1 MGSIVTA
8 AWRLVL
14 ERARSDRLILGAAV
28 VTILLA
34 TTLLAAGP
42 IYAAAV
48 AESGLRRTLHDAPVQ
63 QADIQIAID
72 TTARDYASRDA
83 RVVGVASRVVGPI
96 GGRIERSARSTSF
109 ALPNQPTDGVHNLM
123 VFGYFVLIEQHAHLT
138 SGAWPAATGGDVV
151 EAAIPRPTA
160 ELLGLSIGSTLSV
173 TNRLNASLSVPVR
186 ISGIYQVD
194 DVADPYWWGDPLDT
208 GGIDV
213 GASFTTYGPFLVAQP
228 TFFGALSGP
237 GARYIWRVYPN
248 FALTTVPMVPT
259 LIGNVDGLKDSLN
272 QGYDAND
279 QFLVDTDLNTLLRQ
293 AQRSLLVTRTGVLIV
308 TVQLAML
315 AGYAL
320 LLTSELLVD
329 QRRVETGLLH
339 ARGASTAQ
347 IVTMAV
353 MEALLLGIPAAAAGP
368 WLADLSLRI
377 LNHVGPL
384 AAISLA
390 LHPRVSLDSYWLS
403 IIAALGCVLALAL
416 PSLAAARSF
425 VQARTARGRQRA
437 QGLAQRAGIDVA
449 LLGAAA
455 LGYWQL
461 HRYGAPITQT
471 VQGKLGLD
479 PLLVAAPAIGLVA
492 GAVVALRI
500 IPLLA
505 RLVDRA
511 ATRVRGLVPALG
523 AWQLGRR
530 PLGYARSALLLMLA
544 IAIGLFS
551 LSYASTWALSQQDQ
565 ADYQIGADLR
575 LQPDIRYGS
584 AIPQLDLAQ
593 AHGQVSGVAATMP
606 IMRDFFEAS
615 QVTGDGLLLAVDA
628 SQASRIVSFRPDL
641 AGVPFSDLMAK
652 LAAGRPTLP
661 TLPLPGQPQRLA
673 LDVKMTLDPLP
684 AGAPVQ
690 PGRSDV
696 FPSLTLVVR
705 DARGMLYTL
714 GPTTVPADGGEHLV
728 VFPLAYAATGAH
740 LMLPEYPL
748 ALASASLDMHPLA
761 RVARTG
767 QFDLVAFQTSD
778 QLSGNSWAAVP
789 FDRGQANLSLVQ
801 FGLSAPA
808 SNTPTAT
815 QPAAG
820 TAFQFSTGAARGN
833 GYSAV
838 SFALKPNGPL
848 PPDTLPILVS
858 DNFLDATATHVGDTI
873 PLDLEGARRQA
884 RIVGS
889 VRGFPTLDPGR
900 ANVIVDLPTLTAL
913 KFETDGGTIDP
924 SEWWL
929 ATTPGGRAAADA
941 TLRAAPYSS
950 PQVLD
955 RVDRIQALRTDPV
968 ALGIIGAL
976 SLGFVAAGLFAAL
989 GFAVSAA
996 VGAWDRL
1003 TEFALLRALGLS
1015 PGQLS
1020 GWLSLENG
1028 ILVVVSLVG
1037 GTLLGLLLAWL
1048 ILPLVSLTQ
1057 QASRTVP
1064 GVVVVV
1070 PWSSVVALEVSSLVV
1085 LALAVVVL
1093 AGALRRIGLGSLLRL
1108 GEE

>member
-42 IYAAAV
+42 IYASAV
-48 AESGLRRTLHDAPVQ
+48 AESGLRRMLRDAPVQ
-63 QADIQIAID
+63 QADIQVSVD
-72 TTARDYASRDA
+72 STGRDYPARDA
-83 RVVGVASRVVGPI
+83 RVTAVAQGVVAPV
-96 GGRIERSARSTSF
+96 GGRIERSLTSTSF
-109 ALPNQPTDGVHNLM
+109 ALPNQPPDGVHNLM
-123 VFGYFVLIEQHAHLT
+123 VFASFALIQQHAHLVA
-138 SGAWPAATGGDVV
+138 GAWPAPGGSGVI

-160 ELLGLSIGSTLSV
+160 ELLGLSVGSTLRV
-173 TNRLNASLSVPVR
+173 TNRLDASLTLPVR
-186 ISGIYQVD
+186 ISGLYLVD
-194 DVADPYWWGDPLDT
+194 AVADPYWWGDPLET
-208 GGIDV
+208 GGVEV
-213 GASFTTYGPFLVAQP
+213 GSSFTTYGPFVVDQQ
-228 TFFGALSGP
+228 TFFGPLSSP
-237 GARYIWRVYPN
+237 GATYTWRIFPN
-248 FALTTVPMVPT
+248 FAVTTVPMVPT
-259 LIGNVDGLKDSLN
+259 LIANVDGLTGSLN
-272 QGYDAND
+272 QGYNPND
-279 QFLVDTDLNTLLRQ
+279 QFLIDTQLNTLLRQ

-320 LLTSELLVD
+320 LLTSGLLVD

-347 IVTMAV
+347 IVTMAL
-353 MEALLLGIPAAAAGP
+353 MEALLLGVPAAAIGP

-377 LNHVGPL
+377 LNHIGPL
-384 AAISLA
+384 ATIGLT
-390 LHPRVSLDSYWLS
+390 LHPKVTPDAYWLS
-403 IIAALGCVLALAL
+403 ILAALGCVLALAL

-449 LLGAAA
+449 LLGGAA

-461 HRYGAPITQT
+461 HRYGAPITET

-479 PLLVAAPAIGLVA
+479 PLLVAAPALGLVA

-505 RLVDRA
+505 RVVDRA
-511 ATRVRGLVPALG
+511 AGRLRGLVPALG

-530 PLGYARSALLLMLA
+530 PLGYSRSALLLMLA
-544 IAIGLFS
+544 LAIGLFS
-551 LSYASTWALSQQDQ
+551 LAYGSTWSLSQRDQ
-565 ADYQIGADLR
+565 GNYQVGADLR

-584 AIPQLDLAQ
+584 AIPQFDLAQ
-593 AHGQVSGVAATMP
+593 VQGQVRGVTATMP
-606 IMRDFFEAS
+606 VMRDYFESS
-615 QVTGDGLLLAVDA
+615 QIAGEGRLLGVDA
-628 SQASRIVSFRPDL
+628 AQAARIVTFRPDL
-641 AGVPFSDLMAK
+641 ASVPLSTLMAK
-652 LAAGRPTLP
+652 LAAGRPTIP
-661 TLPLPGQPQRLA
+661 TLALPGRPQRLA
-673 LDVKMTLDPLP
+673 LDVSITLDPLP
-684 AGAPVQ
+684 AGAGIPAS
-690 PGRSDV
+690 RADI
-696 FPSLTLVVR
+696 FPYLTLVVR

-714 GPTTVPADGGEHLV
+714 GPTTVPADGTAHRV
-728 VFPLAYAATGAH
+728 VFPLAYAATGGVLA
-740 LMLPEYPL
+740 LPQYPVT
-748 ALASASLDMHPLA
+748 LASASLEVHPLQH
-761 RVARTG
+761 VARTG
-767 QFDLVAFQTSD
+767 LFTLLAFQTSD
-778 QLSGNSWAAVP
+778 QLTGNTWSTVP
-789 FDRGQANLSLVQ
+789 FDRSKATLSMTQ
-801 FGLSAPA
+801 FGLSEAASTTPA
-808 SNTPTAT
+808 AT

-820 TAFQFSTGAARGN
+820 TAFQFNSGAARGN
-833 GYSAV
+833 GYTAV
-838 SFALKPNGPL
+838 SFDLKPSGPL
-848 PPDTLPILVS
+848 PPQALPVLVS
-858 DNFLDATATHVGDTI
+858 NDFLNATATHVGDTI
-873 PLDLEGARRQA
+873 PLDLEGARRMA
-884 RIVGS
+884 HIVGA
-889 VRGFPTLDPGR
+889 VGGFPTLDPSQP
-900 ANVIVDLPTLTAL
+900 NVILDLPTLEAL
-913 KFETDGGTIDP
+913 KFESDGGTLDP

-929 ATTPGGRAAADA
+929 STTPGGEAAAAA
-941 TLRAAPYSS
+941 TLQATPYSS
-950 PQVLD
+950 PQVINRL
-955 RVDRIQALRTDPV
+955 DRIQTLRTDPV

-1020 GWLSLENG
+1020 GWLSLESG

-1037 GTLLGLLLAWL
+1037 GTALGLLLAWL

-1057 QASRTVP
+1057 QASQTVP
-1064 GVVVVV
+1064 GVIVVV
-1070 PWSSVVALEVSSLVV
+1070 PWSSVAVLEVSSLAV

-1093 AGALRRIGLGSLLRL
+1093 AAALRRIGLGSLLRL